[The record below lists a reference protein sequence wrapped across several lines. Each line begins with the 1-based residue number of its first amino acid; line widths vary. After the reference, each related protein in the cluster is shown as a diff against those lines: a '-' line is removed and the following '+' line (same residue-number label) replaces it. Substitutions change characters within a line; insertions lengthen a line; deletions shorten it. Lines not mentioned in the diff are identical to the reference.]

1 MAIIQ
6 KEVKVT
12 DFAFQGNF
20 EKNPSLDIFG
30 YKTDTLRKICLFK
43 FSGILSNAFCLRA
56 GKSHFLGF
64 FVEIFITA
72 QIGKFC
78 QSDSMQILFE
88 NYFKNGFFKKVF

>member
-30 YKTDTLRKICLFK
+30 YKTDTFQLCAKYVYL
-43 FSGILSNAFCLRA
+43 N
-56 GKSHFLGF
+56 FLEF
-64 FVEIFITA
+64 YLMPFV
-72 QIGKFC
+72 
-78 QSDSMQILFE
+78 
-88 NYFKNGFFKKVF
+88 